1 MTNNRATA
9 SISLAAAIAIGIGG
23 MIGAGIFSI
32 LGVVAEAAGAG
43 MWISF
48 LLGGIIALF
57 STYSYL
63 DFGQNSAA

>member
-1 MTNNRATA
+1 MLPTSNNTP

-32 LGVVAEAAGAG
+32 LGVVAEAAGTG

-48 LLGGIIALF
+48 K
-57 STYSYL
+57 TPCYV
-63 DFGQNSAA
+63 